1 KPPAQP
7 PNPPALRPPLQPTAA
22 PRPPSPAAP
31 QMQAAHPVPTPASSP
46 FGIMDDDPLLR
57 AVAVPRP
64 TAEGDEALSY
74 KTIVFGMLEL
84 SKQFPADARARG
96 AQGTATIYFEIND
109 DGSAKNIR
117 LLHSSGD
124 TELDAESLAVVVR
137 ASPFPKP
144 PPGARRVF
152 AADIEFDPGER

>member
-1 KPPAQP
+1 
-7 PNPPALRPPLQPTAA
+7 
-22 PRPPSPAAP
+22 
-31 QMQAAHPVPTPASSP
+31 MPTPASSP

-57 AVAVPRP
+57 AVAVPKP

-74 KTIVFGMLEL
+74 KTVVFGMLEL
-84 SKQFPADARARG
+84 AKQFPADARARG

-117 LLHSSGD
+117 LLKSSGD
-124 TELDAESLAVVVR
+124 TELDAESLAVVLR

-152 AADIEFDPGER
+152 AADIEFDPAER

>member
-1 KPPAQP
+1 
-7 PNPPALRPPLQPTAA
+7 
-22 PRPPSPAAP
+22 
-31 QMQAAHPVPTPASSP
+31 
-46 FGIMDDDPLLR
+46 MDDDPLLR
-57 AVAVPRP
+57 AVAVPKP

-84 SKQFPADARARG
+84 AKQFPADARARG

-117 LLHSSGD
+117 LLKSSGD
-124 TELDAESLAVVVR
+124 TELDAESLAVVLR

-152 AADIEFDPGER
+152 AADIEFDPAER